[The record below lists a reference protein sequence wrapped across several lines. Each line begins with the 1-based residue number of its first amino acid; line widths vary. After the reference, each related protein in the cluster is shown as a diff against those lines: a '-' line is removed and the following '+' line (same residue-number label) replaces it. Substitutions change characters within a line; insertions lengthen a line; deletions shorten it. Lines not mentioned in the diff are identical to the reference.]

1 MSRRLAGP
9 LDQPASTEA
18 SESGGQEGNCGGQ
31 GGDTGLL
38 RPSSPPKRARDTLEG
53 QMV

>member
-18 SESGGQEGNCGGQ
+18 SGSAGQGGSCGGQ

-38 RPSSPPKRARDTLEG
+38 QLSSPGERATQHIRYK
-53 QMV
+53 